1 MKLTPHV
8 VEKIWGGEFLAKLK
22 NLNNSNPI
30 GETWEIST
38 LAEGPSYFEKKPLTD
53 FIAPLKY
60 LIKYIDTS
68 DALSVQVHPDDAYAK
83 AQENSSGKTECWFI
97 LEAKAEAGIYLGF
110 KQGVT
115 KNQFSGAISK
125 RENLAKYLNFYQ
137 VKRGD
142 FFFVPAGT
150 VHAIGSGVLL
160 AEVQQSSGITYRVW
174 DWDRLENGKP
184 RKLDV
189 QKALDVL
196 DFSSPAINYQKNVFA
211 KTKLN
216 FVAHDDFVIDIINL
230 EKNQSHVYKLDPQ
243 KKTSLLLLEGKLQL
257 ILSNDQI
264 TLNSYDA
271 TYINLNQWE
280 FMAMKAEQ
288 SSILLVVYS

>member
-22 NLNNSNPI
+22 NLNSANPI

-38 LAEGPSYFEKKPLTD
+38 LSEGPSYFEKKPLTD
-53 FIAPLKY
+53 FISPLKY

-68 DALSVQVHPDDAYAK
+68 DYLSVQVHPDDAYAK
-83 AQENSSGKTECWFI
+83 MHENSSGKSECWFI
-97 LEAKAEAGIYLGF
+97 LGAGPGAGIYLGF
-110 KQGVT
+110 KKGVT
-115 KNQFSGAISK
+115 KNQFSKAIEK
-125 RENLAKYLNFYQ
+125 KENLSDYLNFYE

-150 VHAIGSGVLL
+150 VHAIGKGVLL

-174 DWDRLENGKP
+174 DWNRLENGKP

-196 DFSSPAINYQKNVFA
+196 NFSPGNIDYQRNVFL
-211 KTKLN
+211 KSKLA
-216 FVAHDDFVIDIINL
+216 FVQHPDFTVDVIQM
-230 EKNQSHVYKLDPQ
+230 EKKQNQVYKLDPQ
-243 KKTSLLLLEGKLQL
+243 KKTSILLLEGEVDLTLSDEQVKLKA
-257 ILSNDQI
+257 
-264 TLNSYDA
+264 YDSI
-271 TYINLNQWE
+271 YINLDKWDV
-280 FMAMKAEQ
+280 MAIQANLPAV
-288 SSILLVVYS
+288 LLVVYS

>member
-22 NLNNSNPI
+22 DLNNANPI

-38 LAEGPSYFEKKPLTD
+38 LSEGPSYFDRKPLTD
-53 FIAPLKY
+53 FISPLKY

-68 DALSVQVHPDDAYAK
+68 DYLSVQVHPDDAYAK
-83 AQENSSGKTECWFI
+83 INENSSGKTECWFI
-97 LEAKAEAGIYLGF
+97 LGAQPGAGIYLGF
-110 KQGVT
+110 KPGVT
-115 KNQFSGAISK
+115 KTKFSNAIERK
-125 RENLAKYLNFYQ
+125 ENLSPYLNFYE
-137 VKRGD
+137 VKKGD

-150 VHAIGSGVLL
+150 VHAIGKGVLL

-196 DFSSPAINYQKNVFA
+196 DFSVKPEMKSNVFN
-211 KTKLN
+211 KTKLG
-216 FVAHDDFVIDIINL
+216 FVQHPDFTVDIIKLNKGQN
-230 EKNQSHVYKLDPQ
+230 EVYKLDPM
-243 KKTSLLLLEGKLQL
+243 KKTSVLLIEGEAELT
-257 ILSNDQI
+257 LSNENIVLKNFD
-264 TLNSYDA
+264 SA
-271 TYINLNQWE
+271 YINLQQWE
-280 FMAMKAEQ
+280 VMAIKAKL
-288 SSILLVVYS
+288 STVLMVVYS